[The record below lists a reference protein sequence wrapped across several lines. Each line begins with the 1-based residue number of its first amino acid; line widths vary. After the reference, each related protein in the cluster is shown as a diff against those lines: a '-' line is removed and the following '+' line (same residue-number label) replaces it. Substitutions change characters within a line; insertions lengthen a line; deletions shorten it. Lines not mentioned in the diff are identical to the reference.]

1 MSAAVAAAAA
11 MPSAPG
17 GGGLI
22 GRDAFA
28 GPFEKGSLLANAAL
42 NAAPEGLDLSLHERT
57 RSRQAEAARRA
68 ELAER
73 MRRARAAGQ
82 PLVDVAARPF

>member
-1 MSAAVAAAAA
+1 MSAAVAAAAT
-11 MPSAPG
+11 PSAP